1 MYALSLLLVACGF
14 CFHTVAT
21 GTHCLYIQPQAAQTG
36 PEVRLDNNSS
46 ALCTNIK
53 GGRSIASA
61 LLTQSNR
68 PGIYV
73 TM

>member
-1 MYALSLLLVACGF
+1 MYALSLLLFACGF
-14 CFHTVAT
+14 CFHTVAD
-21 GTHCLYIQPQAAQTG
+21 THCLYIQLQVAQTG
-36 PEVRLDNNSS
+36 PEVRLDNNFSV
-46 ALCTNIK
+46 LCTHIK
-53 GGRSIASA
+53 AGRSIASA

>member
-1 MYALSLLLVACGF
+1 MYALNLLLVACGF
-14 CFHTVAT
+14 CFHTVAD
-21 GTHCLYIQPQAAQTG
+21 THCLYIQPQAAQTG

-46 ALCTNIK
+46 VLCTNIK
-53 GGRSIASA
+53 AGRSIASA